1 MSIFISLLVS
11 VVAGIICYYV
21 CKWLDRDDTDR

>member
-1 MSIFISLLVS
+1 MVLFLNLLIS

-21 CKWLDRDDTDR
+21 CKWLDRDDNDR